1 MPELRAFAF
10 GATIAIA
17 IGPIALLIVNYGLT
31 SGWRAAV
38 ESGLGA
44 ALADFTY
51 GLVAFAA
58 GHALAPA
65 LEAREGGI
73 RLVASAVLVGFGV
86 WMAVSAIRRRGT
98 EARPAAGPRAPGGPL
113 VATYLLT
120 IVNPLTVIAFLGFAV
135 QLPLGG
141 SLVRSAWYAACL
153 FAGSL
158 CVQMLLA
165 ATGAGLGRVVADPR
179 WVTAA
184 NVASG
189 AGIAA
194 FGVAG
199 LLPWLRSAF

>member
-10 GATIAIA
+10 GATVAIA

-31 SGWRAAV
+31 SGLRAAV

-65 LEAREGGI
+65 LAARAGGI
-73 RLVASAVLVGFGV
+73 RLVASAVLVGFGI
-86 WMAVSAIRRRGT
+86 WMAVSALRRRRAAAVGPAA
-98 EARPAAGPRAPGGPL
+98 ARPWTRGGPL

-120 IVNPLTVIAFLGFAV
+120 VVNPMTVIAFLGFAV

-141 SLVRSAWYAACL
+141 SLARSAWYAACL

-158 CVQMLLA
+158 CIQLLLA
-165 ATGAGLGRVVADPR
+165 AAGAGLGRIVADPR
-179 WVTAA
+179 WTTAA

-194 FGVAG
+194 FGIAG
-199 LLPWLRSAF
+199 LLR